1 MWWAVAIVVVVVAA
15 VVVALVITGRP
26 GGSVQPGGAA
36 TPEPGSTPTLAPGTP
51 AGGIPDNL
59 LRVTW
64 PETGSLRVLF
74 VGDSIMRGAFA
85 SSRDLAFPALITNGL
100 SDHGPVLPEFAG
112 ASGLGAA
119 ALTQSVYSTTYDH
132 DLVIVEA
139 GTNDVPGRYPEGFAV
154 QYAAL
159 LDAILARNPDA
170 ALLCLGSWAEKT
182 AAYPFDVA
190 ARDACTER
198 DGKYTGIAQFYADDL
213 NRSTIDG
220 FHPSN
225 AGHEHIAE
233 VAIDHLYLRGEPG

>member
-1 MWWAVAIVVVVVAA
+1 MWWAVAVVAVVAA
-15 VVVALVITGRP
+15 VAVVAFVVLGRTASPAEP
-26 GGSVQPGGAA
+26 GA
-36 TPEPGSTPTLAPGTP
+36 TPPPTPQPTGTLAPGTS

-64 PETGSLRVLF
+64 PDTGSLRVLF

-85 SSRDLAFPALITNGL
+85 STRDLAFPALITDELDG
-100 SDHGPVLPEFAG
+100 HGPVLPEFAG

-119 ALTQSVYSTTYDH
+119 ALMQSVYSTTYDH

-139 GTNDVPGRYPEGFAV
+139 GTNDVPGGYPEGFAV

-159 LDAILARNPDA
+159 LDAVIARNPDA
-170 ALLCLGSWAEKT
+170 GLLCLGSWADT
-182 AAYPFDVA
+182 AAAHPFDVV

-198 DGKYTGIAQFYADDL
+198 DGKYTGISQFYADPL

-233 VAIDHLYLRGEPG
+233 VALAHLYLRGEPG